1 VTTDPIVTTDPAEP
15 AVHEHTSSETIHPEP
30 TGDGVGR
37 PETFSLDAAA
47 LRPGDGA
54 RARLARLLDDGSLVE
69 LGSARQHRA
78 TGFGLDRRHPDG
90 DGVVAGTG
98 TLEGRP
104 VGVYAQDRRVLGGSL
119 GEAHADKI
127 ARTVEQA
134 ARGGVPVVGIN
145 DSGGAR
151 IQEGVAALDGYGQ
164 VFRANVGASGRVPQL
179 ALLLGPCAGGA
190 TYSPALMDFTIMSAE
205 ASMFLTGPRV
215 VKAVTGEDVDARSL
229 GGPEV
234 HGERSGSA
242 HVLVEDDEQAF
253 AVARELLGYLPDSA
267 WSGPRTAPAEP
278 PPATDLRAIV
288 PSDGRAPYDVRDLV
302 RGFVDA
308 GRFLEI
314 QEHWGR
320 NLVVGFARV
329 DGHTVGI
336 VANQA
341 RWLAGVL
348 DGTASEK
355 GARFVR
361 FCDAFGIPLVVAVD
375 VPGFLPGTAQE
386 HGGVIRKGAKLL
398 HAFTSATVPRISLV
412 LRKAFGGAYIVM
424 NSRSIGADAVL
435 AWPGAELAVMGAEGA
450 ADIVL
455 RRAIEAE
462 PDRRDELVDTYRRD
476 AMQVGVAAR
485 RGSVDEVVAPEDTRP
500 ALVALLRSLRGARQ
514 PGFVHDNLPQ

>member
-1 VTTDPIVTTDPAEP
+1 M
-15 AVHEHTSSETIHPEP
+15 SEATR
-30 TGDGVGR
+30 T
-37 PETFSLDAAA
+37 ETFSLDPTA
-47 LRPGDGA
+47 LQPGDGA
-54 RARLARLLDDGSLVE
+54 RARLSRLLDPSSFVE
-69 LGSARQHRA
+69 LGSARHHRA
-78 TGFGLDRRHPDG
+78 SGFGLEKRHPDG

-98 TLEGRP
+98 AVEGRA
-104 VGVYAQDRRVLGGSL
+104 VNVYAQDRRVLGGSL

-127 ARTVEQA
+127 ARSIEQA
-134 ARGGVPVVGIN
+134 SRGGVPVIGIN

-164 VFRANVGASGRVPQL
+164 VFTANVAASGRVPQI

-190 TYSPALMDFTIMSAE
+190 TYSPALMDFTIMSDE

-234 HGERSGSA
+234 HSERSGSA
-242 HVLVEDDEQAF
+242 HFVVDDDEQAF

-267 WSGPRTAPAEP
+267 WAAPTEAPVEEP
-278 PPATDLRAIV
+278 PEVDLRAVV
-288 PSDGRAPYDVRDLV
+288 PADGRAPYDVRDLI
-302 RGFVDA
+302 RGIVDG
-308 GRFLEI
+308 GRFLEV
-314 QEHWGR
+314 QAHWAQ
-320 NLVVGFARV
+320 NLVVGFSRI
-329 DGHTVGI
+329 DGRTVGI

-398 HAFTSATVPRISLV
+398 HAFTSATVPRISVV

-450 ADIVL
+450 ADIVF
-455 RRAIEAE
+455 RRAIEQE
-462 PDRRDELVDTYRRD
+462 PDRREELVDGYRRD
-476 AMQVGVAAR
+476 AMHVDVAAR
-485 RGSVDEVVAPEDTRP
+485 RGSVDEVIAPEDTRP

>member
-1 VTTDPIVTTDPAEP
+1 L
-15 AVHEHTSSETIHPEP
+15 SEATR
-30 TGDGVGR
+30 T
-37 PETFSLDAAA
+37 ETFALDHTA
-47 LRPGDGA
+47 LQPGDGA
-54 RARLARLLDDGSLVE
+54 RARLSRLLDPSSLVE
-69 LGSARQHRA
+69 LGSARHHRA
-78 TGFGLDRRHPDG
+78 SGFGLERRHPDG

-98 TLEGRP
+98 AIEGRA
-104 VGVYAQDRRVLGGSL
+104 VNVYAQDRRVLGGSL

-127 ARTVEQA
+127 ARSIEQA
-134 ARGGVPVVGIN
+134 ARGGVPVIGIN

-164 VFRANVGASGRVPQL
+164 VFTANVAASGRVPQI

-190 TYSPALMDFTIMSAE
+190 TYSPALMDFTIMSDE

-242 HVLVEDDEQAF
+242 HFVVDDDEQAF

-267 WSGPRTAPAEP
+267 WAPPTGVTVEEP
-278 PPATDLRAIV
+278 PAVDLRAVV
-288 PSDGRAPYDVRDLV
+288 PADGRAPYDVRELV
-302 RGFVDA
+302 RGVVDG
-308 GRFLEI
+308 GRFLEV
-314 QEHWGR
+314 QAHWAK
-320 NLVVGFARV
+320 NLVVGFSRI
-329 DGHTVGI
+329 DGRTVGI

-398 HAFTSATVPRISLV
+398 HAFTSATVPRISIV

-450 ADIVL
+450 ADIVF
-455 RRAIEAE
+455 RRAIDEQPA
-462 PDRRDELVDTYRRD
+462 RRAELVDGYRRD
-476 AMQVGVAAR
+476 AMHVDVAAR
-485 RGSVDEVVAPEDTRP
+485 RGSVDEVIAPEDTRA